1 MKHFLFIVLIAI
13 GMVGCATERP
23 TSTKSSNY
31 QQDHSNKHTSKVTDS
46 TLIDRLREVIIRND
60 TVYIH
65 DSIYIFKWRDRQVID
80 SIHDTL
86 YIEQR
91 DSVFVPVEIEKIV
104 EVDKPIP
111 AFVRNSCI
119 ALWSIVGV
127 AILALVVWI
136 AWSFAT
142 GKFSWGGLIRKLLS
156 VFFR

>member
-1 MKHFLFIVLIAI
+1 MLLVSMMMI
-13 GMVGCATERP
+13 GCTTIRP
-23 TSTKSSNY
+23 IITNTSSHH
-31 QQDHSNKHTSKVTDS
+31 QDHSTAHTSKEYVTDS
-46 TLIDRLREVIIRND
+46 ILIDRLREVIIRND

-65 DSIYIFKWRDRQVID
+65 DSIYIFKWRDRQVVD

-91 DSVFVPVEIEKIV
+91 DSVFIPVEVEKIV

-111 AFVRNSCI
+111 PLVYNSCI

-136 AWSFAT
+136 ARSFAT